1 MNRDTDVT
9 SEPQLH
15 RVLGTLD
22 LVLLNVA
29 AIVGLRWLSV
39 AAQIGP
45 SSLTLWVLGLV
56 TFLVPSA
63 LTVLELSSRLPG
75 EGGVYLWSK
84 AAFGDLHGFIAG
96 WSYWIAN
103 LVFFPSLLLF
113 GAAVLLYVPGGSWLA
128 LANNP
133 LYNGAVSLS
142 VLWFATLLNIVGLE
156 RAKWLQNAGAA
167 ATWLVGVLILCG
179 GIVAWHRFGA
189 ATPIAAPALLPDLG
203 SVATL
208 SSFATIALAYS
219 GLELGPI
226 LGGEI
231 KNPRRTIARAL
242 LIACVAIAVLYIAGT
257 AALFVALPAQQI
269 NAISGVPQALTAV
282 ATRVGVPVLGVA
294 AAALLTVSQMGG
306 LGAWITGTARLP
318 FLFGLDRYLPKALG
332 AVHPKFGSPHIAL
345 LTQGVLA
352 TVVLLAAISGS
363 AIREAYEVLIDM
375 TVILTFV
382 PLLYMFAALPILRRR
397 APRGLPGVTLIP
409 GGSFACWLVGGAGFS
424 VTLLAVLFAMV
435 PPAAS
440 ASRTLFAI
448 KVVGGSAT
456 LILAGLAFYF
466 RGRRLVSSTIRAA
479 GRD

>member
-1 MNRDTDVT
+1 MNLDANVATV
-9 SEPQLH
+9 PQLH
-15 RVLGTLD
+15 RALGTLD
-22 LVLLNVA
+22 LILLNVS

-45 SSLTLWVLGLV
+45 SSLTLWALGLI
-56 TFLVPSA
+56 TFLIPSA

-84 AAFGDLHGFIAG
+84 TAFGDLHGFIAG

-103 LVFFPSLLLF
+103 LVYFPSLLLF
-113 GAAVLLYVPGGSWLA
+113 AAAVLLYVPGGSWLA

-133 LYNGAVSLS
+133 LYNGAVSLGI
-142 VLWFATLLNIVGLE
+142 LWFATMLNIVGLE

-167 ATWLVGVLILCG
+167 ATWLVGSLILCG
-179 GIVAWHRFGA
+179 GLVAWHRFGA
-189 ATPIAAPALLPDLG
+189 ATPIAAPALLPDLR
-203 SVATL
+203 SASTL
-208 SSFATIALAYS
+208 ASFATIALAYS

-242 LIACVAIAVLYIAGT
+242 LVACVAIAVLYIAGT
-257 AALFVALPAQQI
+257 AALFAALPAQQI
-269 NAISGVPQALTAV
+269 NTISGVPQALTAV
-282 ATRVGVPVLGVA
+282 ATRVGIPVLGVA
-294 AAALLTVSQMGG
+294 AAALLTVAQMGG

-345 LTQGVLA
+345 LAQGVLA
-352 TVVLLAAISGS
+352 TIVLLAAISGS
-363 AIREAYEVLIDM
+363 AIREAYVVLIDM

-382 PLLYMFAALPILRRR
+382 PLLYMFAAMPILRRR
-397 APRGLPGVTLIP
+397 APGRHLGVTLIP
-409 GGSFACWLVGGAGFS
+409 GGSFTCWLVAGSGFS

-435 PPAAS
+435 PPVAS
-440 ASRTLFAI
+440 ASRTLFAV
-448 KVVGGSAT
+448 KVIGGSAT
-456 LILAGLAFYF
+456 LIAAGLVFYF
-466 RGRRLVSSTIRAA
+466 RGRRLVSSAMRTA
-479 GRD
+479 D